1 MRLLIL
7 NPTCSYAKSVC
18 GANTRDR
25 TALDVSSRAN
35 RIDEKIFVRPYSYG
49 RSFVDL
55 SVSGIY
61 RYVIITEL

>member
-35 RIDEKIFVRPYSYG
+35 RIDEKIFVRPYGG
-49 RSFVDL
+49 RTFVDL

-61 RYVIITEL
+61 RYVIISEL

>member
-7 NPTCSYAKSVC
+7 NPTCSYAKSAY

-25 TALDVSSRAN
+25 NALDVSSRAN
-35 RIDEKIFVRPYSYG
+35 RMMKRSLFDPTV
-49 RSFVDL
+49 SFVDL